1 MTRGA
6 LIATLLS
13 TLATLA
19 GQPAPDADLPHALP
33 RNGATRLMTNEWVTA
48 WDVTWVPNES
58 TGVHRHRFDY
68 FGVELT
74 DSTNELIEPDGRTRP
89 LVLRRGL
96 SWFLGKG
103 ATHAEIGRS
112 SEPPRHA
119 VMVDRSEVPAP
130 TVENRAAHPALAPP
144 AGIKPTADNAR
155 IRMWD
160 RTWTPGADAPLEF
173 YGRHVMLLVVDAGEL
188 WLRGAEGPAQ
198 VSVHPSGAA
207 LFLPG
212 GQVRAIQATKTPV
225 RAIVVELK

>member
-1 MTRGA
+1 MTRAA
-6 LIATLLS
+6 LLATLIS
-13 TLATLA
+13 TLATVA
-19 GQPAPDADLPHALP
+19 AQPAPDADLPHALP
-33 RNGATRLMTNEWVTA
+33 RNGATRMMTNEWVTA

-74 DSTNELIEPDGRTRP
+74 DSTNELVEPDGRTRP
-89 LVLRRGL
+89 LVLKRGL

-112 SEPPRHA
+112 SEPRRHA

-130 TVENRAAHPALAPP
+130 TVENASAHPTLAPP
-144 AGIKPTADNAR
+144 AGLKPVADNPR

-173 YGRHVMLLVVDAGEL
+173 YGRHVMLLVVDGGEL
-188 WLRGAEGPAQ
+188 SVRGVEGPAQ
-198 VSVHPSGAA
+198 VAAHASGAA

-212 GQVRAIQATKTPV
+212 GQVRAIAATTTPV